1 MIFTLLRGINKITL
15 LRGRFNSLS
24 QTNLVHKLILGNQ
37 AMKILDAKAAF
48 DRKWEELEQF
58 PASSVTK
65 LKNKKEVIENAN
77 KKRKGEDNP
86 LCNAD
91 GFTSPQELEQT
102 FKTCRGCVVIRGDLV
117 QYDSGSCAAFTEQG
131 SSASQMTSA
140 TSFGGNCHTTWM
152 RQTSK
157 RRSISLHPSHN
168 GGRSDADETSQVRL
182 SGYMDA
188 DTATQVAQNVAKHS
202 RTCGS
207 A

>member
-1 MIFTLLRGINKITL
+1 MNITLLRGIIKITL

-24 QTNLVHKLILGNQ
+24 QSNLVHKLILVNQ
-37 AMKILDAKAAF
+37 AMKILDAKAAH

-58 PASSVTK
+58 LASSVTK
-65 LKNKKEVIENAN
+65 FKNKKEVIEHAQ
-77 KKRKGEDNP
+77 KRKDSS

-91 GFTSPQELEQT
+91 GLVSLQVEQM
-102 FKTCRGCVVIRGDLV
+102 FQTCKGCVVIRGDLV

-140 TSFGGNCHTTWM
+140 TSFGLYCHTTWM
-152 RQTSK
+152 RKTSN
-157 RRSISLHPSHN
+157 RRSVSLHPSHN
-168 GGRSDADETSQVRL
+168 GGRSDSAETSQVRF
-182 SGYMDA
+182 SGFLDSV
-188 DTATQVAQNVAKHS
+188 TATQVAQNVAKHS